1 MSEMS
6 TWNLLH
12 GDVIEVLRKLPADSV
27 NCCVS
32 SPPYWGLRDYGVS
45 GQIGLEDTP
54 EQWVAKLVEV
64 FREVRRVLRPD
75 GTCWVNLGDS
85 YASDTGGGGG
95 GYFGEI
101 NRTFVDSYK
110 PFRRGIPPGCKPKDL
125 IGQPWMFAFAARADG
140 WWLRRDVIWSKPNP
154 MPEQATDRPATS
166 HEYLFLLTK
175 SARYAYD
182 ADAVKEDAK
191 QVGRLRGD
199 FDAGGWNGRHD
210 PEKKPSNWGTLPN
223 HSHDPARLSR
233 QKVEQKA
240 AIDSAG
246 AFIRKRVNRQD
257 KGAADAQRAFNRRR
271 TSDPQRDQHPA
282 PLEAK
287 RMPDSNTTPA
297 KRVQVEKRN
306 LRSVWTINTQP
317 FPDAHFA
324 TFPERLVEPC
334 ILAGCPEG
342 GVVLDPFAG
351 SGTTGV
357 VALKRNRSFVGIE
370 LNPEYFAMAERR
382 LAGAAPL
389 FSTRATPLDLA
400 APAAEEA

>member
-1 MSEMS
+1 MN
-6 TWNLLH
+6 TWR
-12 GDVIEVLRKLPADSV
+12 VILGNVEEVLRTLPADSI
-27 NCCVS
+27 NCVVT
-32 SPPYWGLRDYGVS
+32 SPPYWGLRDYGVA
-45 GQIGLEDTP
+45 GQIGLEETP
-54 EQWVAKLVEV
+54 QIWVDRLVEV

-101 NRTFVDSYK
+101 NRTFTDSYK
-110 PFRRGIPPGCKPKDL
+110 PFRRGIPPGLKAKDL
-125 IGQPWMFAFAARADG
+125 IGQPWRFALAAQADG

-154 MPEQATDRPATS
+154 MPEQANDRPATS

-175 SARYAYD
+175 SERYCYD
-182 ADAVKEDAK
+182 AEAVKERAS
-191 QVGRLRGD
+191 QAGRVRGD

-210 PEKKPSNWGTLPN
+210 PVNLGGSFPN
-223 HSHDPARLSR
+223 HKHDPARA
-233 QKVEQKA
+233 KADAKA
-240 AIDSAG
+240 ARDSEG
-246 AFIRKRVNRQD
+246 AFIRKRVNRND
-257 KGAADAQRAFNRRR
+257 PGAEDAQRAFNRRR

-282 PLEAK
+282 PLEPK
-287 RMPDSNTTPA
+287 RMPDSDTTPA

-317 FPDAHFA
+317 FAEAHFA
-324 TFPERLVEPC
+324 TFPEKLVEPC
-334 ILAGCPEG
+334 VLAGCPEG
-342 GVVLDPFAG
+342 GMVFDPFTG

-357 VALKRNRSFVGIE
+357 VALKRGRSFLGIE

-389 FSTRATPLDLA
+389 FSRKADDLDVAGGA
-400 APAAEEA
+400 A